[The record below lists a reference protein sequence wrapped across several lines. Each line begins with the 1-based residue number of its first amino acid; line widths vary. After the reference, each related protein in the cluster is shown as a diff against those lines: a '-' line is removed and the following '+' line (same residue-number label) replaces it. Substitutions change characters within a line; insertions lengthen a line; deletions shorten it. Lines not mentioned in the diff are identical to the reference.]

1 MTLHHTGAARAHDWA
16 CERLAAW
23 FRSTTLHK
31 PAQSQG
37 AQDLVAFVL
46 DLSFRRYRAGAAP
59 RNWQR
64 NGELLH
70 PGNPDKDLD
79 EKAARKIAK

>member
-1 MTLHHTGAARAHDWA
+1 MKSNPATA
-16 CERLAAW
+16 
-23 FRSTTLHK
+23 K
-31 PAQSQG
+31 PVFGHSVRFVQPICR
-37 AQDLVAFVL
+37 VL